1 MSTLRVSNIEAKADV
16 SSPSVNEKVKVTN
29 SNGELLIHI
38 DGATSGITTVGIST
52 SGESFRFDSN
62 QNVTFFGSV
71 TGTGLDVNG
80 NADISGN
87 LNVGGVL
94 TYEDVTNIDSV
105 GVVTARSGLQVT
117 GGVSTFATD
126 VSIADKIIHTG
137 DTNTAIRF
145 PAADTFS
152 VETAGSERLRVD
164 SSGRLLVGTDS
175 TIFDNNFGIGELQV
189 TDKDGYQ
196 HVLFSGHSAA
206 AANATCL
213 SLGRSRGTQAS
224 PGYLSSGDHIA
235 RFSATS
241 YNGGNYQS
249 SGCIDFYA
257 ADQHAS
263 NDLPGYI
270 SFKTVPDSTSTLT
283 ERLRIASDGAV
294 IVGTDTTVNPILRV
308 LGTSA
313 HNSFIQFADGDS
325 NNVGQL
331 QYSHSLNALIFAV
344 NGGEKLRIISNG
356 NIGIDDQNPG
366 DKLSI
371 SGGNLGIYNT
381 GNNHGNV
388 YFYKD
393 GTAKGWLKYRGND
406 DKLVIGNVT
415 DAINVITSGNVGVG
429 NADPTQAKFV
439 AQTASGM
446 SIAAVK
452 DNTGASISL
461 GGVTQ
466 PRILIEAGASA
477 SQLKLYTA
485 SGSSYSSAGWRQRLL
500 LTDTSAS
507 VASTGNG
514 ANGIGCFGIGDNSP
528 DSRALALSI
537 GGGNGLY
544 GIEDPR
550 PLVYLQRSYG
560 IGGGSSTEETT
571 LEINAPGSYNS
582 AGVVHGIK
590 SYVRHNLNGSHYAGH
605 FENYGSQYS
614 ANGTS
619 ALYAKTTKLDTNG
632 GGDVIAFRADASIT
646 TGIANNGAAIAGY
659 FASGNNINGKPI
671 VCQNGYTTNSYS
683 NQIIFRKHNG
693 SGIVDVGSI
702 KSNNTATQYN
712 TSSDYRLKENI
723 VSLTGAIDRLK
734 QLQPKRF
741 NFIGIDETIDG
752 FIAHEVN
759 PVAPYAVSGEKDA
772 VKKELMLDEDGK
784 EQFDENGEIIERQV
798 IDPQG
803 VDYSKLVTLA
813 IAALQEEIA
822 RREALEDQYNALADR
837 ITALEP

>member
-196 HVLFSGHSAA
+196 HVLFSGHSDSAS
-206 AANATCL
+206 NATAL
-213 SLGRSRGTQAS
+213 SLGRSRGTQSS

-514 ANGIGCFGIGDNSP
+514 ANGIGCFGIADPTP

>member
-415 DAINVITSGNVGVG
+415 DAINVLSSGNVGVG

-514 ANGIGCFGIGDNSP
+514 ANGIGCFGIADPSP
-528 DSRALALSI
+528 DSRAVALSI

>member
-1 MSTLRVSNIEAKADV
+1 
-16 SSPSVNEKVKVTN
+16 
-29 SNGELLIHI
+29 
-38 DGATSGITTVGIST
+38 
-52 SGESFRFDSN
+52 
-62 QNVTFFGSV
+62 
-71 TGTGLDVNG
+71 
-80 NADISGN
+80 
-87 LNVGGVL
+87 
-94 TYEDVTNIDSV
+94 
-105 GVVTARSGLQVT
+105 
-117 GGVSTFATD
+117 
-126 VSIADKIIHTG
+126 
-137 DTNTAIRF
+137 
-145 PAADTFS
+145 
-152 VETAGSERLRVD
+152 
-164 SSGRLLVGTDS
+164 
-175 TIFDNNFGIGELQV
+175 
-189 TDKDGYQ
+189 
-196 HVLFSGHSAA
+196 
-206 AANATCL
+206 
-213 SLGRSRGTQAS
+213 
-224 PGYLSSGDHIA
+224 
-235 RFSATS
+235 
-241 YNGGNYQS
+241 
-249 SGCIDFYA
+249 
-257 ADQHAS
+257 
-263 NDLPGYI
+263 
-270 SFKTVPDSTSTLT
+270 
-283 ERLRIASDGAV
+283 
-294 IVGTDTTVNPILRV
+294 
-308 LGTSA
+308 
-313 HNSFIQFADGDS
+313 
-325 NNVGQL
+325 
-331 QYSHSLNALIFAV
+331 
-344 NGGEKLRIISNG
+344 
-356 NIGIDDQNPG
+356 
-366 DKLSI
+366 
-371 SGGNLGIYNT
+371 
-381 GNNHGNV
+381 
-388 YFYKD
+388 
-393 GTAKGWLKYRGND
+393 
-406 DKLVIGNVT
+406 
-415 DAINVITSGNVGVG
+415 VG

-514 ANGIGCFGIGDNSP
+514 ANGIGCFGIADPTP

>member
-415 DAINVITSGNVGVG
+415 DAINVLSSGNVGVG

-514 ANGIGCFGIGDNSP
+514 ANGIGCFGISDPTP

-702 KSNNTATQYN
+702 KSNNSNTQYN

>member
-415 DAINVITSGNVGVG
+415 DAINVLSSGNVGVG

-514 ANGIGCFGIGDNSP
+514 ANGIGCFGIADPTP

>member
-514 ANGIGCFGIGDNSP
+514 ANGIGCFGIADPTP

>member
-429 NADPTQAKFV
+429 NADPTQAK
-439 AQTASGM
+439 
-446 SIAAVK
+446 
-452 DNTGASISL
+452 
-461 GGVTQ
+461 
-466 PRILIEAGASA
+466 
-477 SQLKLYTA
+477 
-485 SGSSYSSAGWRQRLL
+485 
-500 LTDTSAS
+500 
-507 VASTGNG
+507 
-514 ANGIGCFGIGDNSP
+514 
-528 DSRALALSI
+528 
-537 GGGNGLY
+537 
-544 GIEDPR
+544 
-550 PLVYLQRSYG
+550 
-560 IGGGSSTEETT
+560 
-571 LEINAPGSYNS
+571 
-582 AGVVHGIK
+582 
-590 SYVRHNLNGSHYAGH
+590 
-605 FENYGSQYS
+605 
-614 ANGTS
+614 
-619 ALYAKTTKLDTNG
+619 
-632 GGDVIAFRADASIT
+632 
-646 TGIANNGAAIAGY
+646 
-659 FASGNNINGKPI
+659 
-671 VCQNGYTTNSYS
+671 
-683 NQIIFRKHNG
+683 
-693 SGIVDVGSI
+693 
-702 KSNNTATQYN
+702 
-712 TSSDYRLKENI
+712 
-723 VSLTGAIDRLK
+723 
-734 QLQPKRF
+734 
-741 NFIGIDETIDG
+741 
-752 FIAHEVN
+752 
-759 PVAPYAVSGEKDA
+759 
-772 VKKELMLDEDGK
+772 
-784 EQFDENGEIIERQV
+784 
-798 IDPQG
+798 
-803 VDYSKLVTLA
+803 
-813 IAALQEEIA
+813 
-822 RREALEDQYNALADR
+822 
-837 ITALEP
+837 

>member
-514 ANGIGCFGIGDNSP
+514 ANGIGCFGIADPSP
-528 DSRALALSI
+528 DSRAVALSI